1 MKQIL
6 AKPNSLKSI
15 PQSPLI
21 IFPDNAARG
30 ALRWPDAKSL
40 KQKLA
45 IDERNLGDPEQMAAY
60 LRGKSEWHIKEFT
73 RELYDS
79 LGALIIAATDE
90 SGPGRAGPARSEEAL
105 RLLHE
110 LQQSLNIAID
120 LKRQIADALGL
131 RECDGVGLF
140 GAIRWQLAHPC
151 LNGGL
156 RCAWRGSQEPPLKS
170 DVAMSLFGFIKD
182 ALELI
187 SVNKSSAAVLY
198 AFVKPSTLTLQ
209 FTYNRHK
216 EKIDSTPPVEHLLR
230 SIELLGGRFTFISSS
245 SGGSS
250 LRAEIPLGRSVL
262 PRSLG
267 LVSR

>member
-6 AKPNSLKSI
+6 PRPISLKSI
-15 PQSPLI
+15 PRSPLI

-40 KQKLA
+40 QQKVA
-45 IDERNLGDPEQMAAY
+45 IDERNLRDPEQMAIY
-60 LRGKSEWHIKEFT
+60 LRGKAEWNTKEFT

-79 LGALIIAATDE
+79 LGALIIAATDQ
-90 SGPGRAGPARSEEAL
+90 SGPGRAGPARSDEAL
-105 RLLHE
+105 RLSHE
-110 LQQSLNIAID
+110 LQQSLNIAVD
-120 LKRQIADALGL
+120 LKRQVANALGL
-131 RECDGVGLF
+131 REFDSVGLF
-140 GAIRWQLAHPC
+140 GAIRWQLAHAC

-156 RCAWRGSQEPPLKS
+156 RCAWRGSQEPPLNS
-170 DVAMSLFGFIKD
+170 DVAISLFGFVKE

-216 EKIDSTPPVEHLLR
+216 ENIDGAPAVEHLRR

-250 LRAEIPLGRSVL
+250 LRAEIPLGGPHSMT
-262 PRSLG
+262 
-267 LVSR
+267 